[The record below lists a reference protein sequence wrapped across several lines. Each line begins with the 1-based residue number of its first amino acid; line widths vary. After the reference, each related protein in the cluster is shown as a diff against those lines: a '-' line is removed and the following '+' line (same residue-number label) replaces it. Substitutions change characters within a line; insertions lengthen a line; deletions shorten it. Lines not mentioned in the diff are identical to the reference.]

1 MSDGQGR
8 FDAVI
13 IAYDSRDEII
23 DCLAS
28 LRVVE
33 GLGVVVVVDH
43 GGDGSADVAAAA
55 GATVVRDPS
64 NPGFGA
70 GHNNGVGRTRAAA
83 VLLLNPDARI
93 LPGAVEQGLVVLS
106 ERPDVAAVQGVVLD
120 TDSGEPERSSG
131 MALGPTHLW
140 GRALR
145 LRSLLG
151 WGPVRRL
158 AGRVPSLSDHVDR
171 VPDTV
176 AEVESLAATALLVRR
191 SAFDEVGGFDERY
204 FLYGEDV
211 DLCRRLRDAGWTLLA
226 LPVPWA
232 THRAGSSHRS
242 EWRREV
248 QWWRGTMTY
257 AAQWYGAR
265 AWALAV
271 GATALRALTLAIR
284 RPRQALDAWQAM
296 VAEPWRARRTD
307 RRRGRGRARP

>member
-1 MSDGQGR
+1 MSDPEGR
-8 FDAVI
+8 FDVVVV
-13 IAYDSRDEII
+13 AYDSRDEIAG
-23 DCLAS
+23 CLAS
-28 LRVVE
+28 VQGAE
-33 GLGVVVVVDH
+33 GLGMVVVVDH
-43 GGDGSADVAAAA
+43 GSDGSADVAAAT

-70 GHNNGVGRTRAAA
+70 GHNGGVGRTTAPA
-83 VLLLNPDARI
+83 VLLLNPDAR
-93 LPGAVEQGLVVLS
+93 LVPGAVAQGLTVLG
-106 ERPDVAAVQGVVLD
+106 ERTGVAAVQGVVLD
-120 TDSGEPERSSG
+120 ADSGDPERSAG
-131 MALGPTHLW
+131 VALGPAHLW

-176 AEVESLAATALLVRR
+176 SEVESLAATALLVRR
-191 SAFDEVGGFDERY
+191 SAFDEVSGFDERY

-211 DLCRRLRDAGWTLLA
+211 DLCRRLRGAGWTLVA

-248 QWWRGTMTY
+248 QWWRGTMIY
-257 AAQWYGAR
+257 AARWYDPR
-265 AWALAV
+265 AWTSAV
-271 GATALRALTLAIR
+271 GAAVVRAVTLAVR
-284 RPRQALDAWQAM
+284 RPRRAGDAWQSM
-296 VAEPWRARRTD
+296 VAEPRRVRRTTHGE
-307 RRRGRGRARP
+307 GRGRPHP

>member
-1 MSDGQGR
+1 MSDPEAR
-8 FDAVI
+8 FDVVVV
-13 IAYDSRDEII
+13 AYDSLAEIA

-28 LRVVE
+28 VQGAE
-33 GLGVVVVVDH
+33 GLGTVVVVDH
-43 GGDGSADVAAAA
+43 GSDGSADVAAAC

-70 GHNNGVGRTRAAA
+70 GHNGGVGRTTAPA
-83 VLLLNPDARI
+83 VLLLNPDAR
-93 LPGAVEQGLVVLS
+93 LVPGAVARGLAVLD
-106 ERPDVAAVQGVVLD
+106 ERPRVAAVQGVVLD
-120 TDSGEPERSSG
+120 ADGGGPERSAG
-131 MALGPTHLW
+131 VALGPAHLW

-171 VPDTV
+171 VPDDV
-176 AEVESLAATALLVRR
+176 SEVESLAATALLVRR
-191 SAFDEVGGFDERY
+191 SAFAEVGGFDERY

-211 DLCRRLRDAGWTLLA
+211 DLCRRLRGAGWTLVA

-248 QWWRGTMTY
+248 QWWRGTMIY
-257 AAQWYGAR
+257 AARWYEPR
-265 AWALAV
+265 AWASAV
-271 GATALRALTLAIR
+271 GAAVVRAVTLAAR
-284 RPRQALDAWQAM
+284 RPGRARDAWRSV
-296 VAEPWRARRTD
+296 VAEPCRVRRAAQRGGDD
-307 RRRGRGRARP
+307 RLRP